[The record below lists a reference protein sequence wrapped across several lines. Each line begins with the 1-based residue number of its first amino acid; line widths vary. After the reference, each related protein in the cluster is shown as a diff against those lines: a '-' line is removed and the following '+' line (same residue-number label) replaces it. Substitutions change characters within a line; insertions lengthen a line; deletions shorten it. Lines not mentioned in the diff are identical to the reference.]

1 MNKILTLIL
10 TSNFASFT
18 AAESL
23 NDRRKPEL
31 ITNSAPSVIIIGA
44 GMSGA
49 SAANALVAK
58 GYNVT
63 IVEARDRIGGRTY
76 TDRTSLSHPVDLG
89 AGWIHEAVGNPL
101 TNLCASYKIS
111 TAPTNYDN
119 N

>member
-10 TSNFASFT
+10 TSNIASFT

-23 NDRRKPEL
+23 NERRKPEL

-76 TDRTSLSHPVDLG
+76 TDRTTLSHPVDLG
-89 AGWIHEAVGNPL
+89 ASWIHGAVGNPI
-101 TNLCASYKIS
+101 TNLCASYKI
-111 TAPTNYDN
+111 
-119 N
+119 